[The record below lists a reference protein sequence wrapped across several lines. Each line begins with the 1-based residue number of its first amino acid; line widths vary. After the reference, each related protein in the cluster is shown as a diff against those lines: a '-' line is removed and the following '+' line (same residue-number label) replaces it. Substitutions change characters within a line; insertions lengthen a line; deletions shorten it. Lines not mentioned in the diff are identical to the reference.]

1 MRKLVHVW
9 RAEEGAEI
17 AEFAVVLPILFFLVL
32 AMFWVGQAYNISNNL
47 NKAAT
52 DGLAVAL
59 KNSCATCGNA
69 AATPTQIADAIET
82 AFQAGN
88 LKANSLTTL
97 RPLPC
102 PPITPPCPSPITP
115 VTSSTG
121 VTYKVEVCTGLAL
134 WPGST
139 VLGTRVAMQYQTPI
153 SSPVG
158 AFRNICLTAVVQGR
172 PEN

>member
-1 MRKLVHVW
+1 MRNWLSSC
-9 RAEEGAEI
+9 RSEDGAEI
-17 AEFAVVLPILFFLVL
+17 AEFAIVLPILFFLVL
-32 AMFWVGQAYNISNNL
+32 AMFWLGQAYNISNNL

-52 DGLAVAL
+52 DGLSAAL
-59 KNSCATCGNA
+59 KNTCATCGNT
-69 AATPTQIADAIET
+69 AATNTQIADAIEK

-88 LKANSLTTL
+88 LKAGNLQ
-97 RPLPC
+97 PF
-102 PPITPPCPSPITP
+102 TPTPTCPSTRFTS

-121 VTYKVEVCTGLAL
+121 IAYKVEVCSGLAL

-139 VLGTRVAMQYQTPI
+139 VVGTRIAMQYRTPI

-158 AFRNICLTAVVQGR
+158 AFRNLTLAAVVQGR

>member
-1 MRKLVHVW
+1 MRNWLHSSSN
-9 RAEEGAEI
+9 EGAEI
-17 AEFAVVLPILFFLVL
+17 AEFAIVLPILFFLVL
-32 AMFWVGQAYNISNNL
+32 AMFWLGQAYNISNNL

-52 DGLAVAL
+52 DGLAAAV
-59 KNSCATCGNA
+59 KNTCATCGNT
-69 AATPTQIADAIET
+69 AATNVQIADAIEK

-88 LKANSLTTL
+88 LKSGNLTSFS
-97 RPLPC
+97 P
-102 PPITPPCPSPITP
+102 TPTCSSPTTS

-121 VTYKVEVCTGLAL
+121 VTYNVEVCTGLAL

-158 AFRNICLTAVVQGR
+158 AFKNLTLAAVVQGR